1 MASVYVI
8 ATMDTKGHELAFV
21 AQRLR
26 SEGISAVMVD
36 VGTLNEPQVT
46 PDVDRGQVSAGR
58 FAVSANSDRGSA
70 VSQMS
75 DWLTEYLQTELA
87 AGNILGVLGI
97 GGSGGTA
104 LITRAM
110 RGLRIGLPKLMVS
123 TVASGNVAAYVDC
136 HDITMMYS
144 VVDIAGLNS
153 VSQRVL
159 ANAAAAMAGMATQKP
174 LDLREIKRA
183 VGMTMFGVTTPCVN
197 AVRQQLESE
206 GFDALAFH
214 ATGSGGRA
222 MEQLVSAGLIQGV
235 LDITTTEIADEIAG
249 GIFAGGPERL
259 DRLIAAKIPL
269 VLSLGAMDMV
279 NFGALE
285 TVPEKYRHRM
295 LHVHNPQITLMRTN
309 VEENRKI
316 GQWMAH
322 KLNRSTT
329 PLRLLIPEGGLS
341 LLDQPGGVFYDPE
354 ADQALFES
362 LREHLLATEER
373 VIETYPLT
381 INSPEFVDKLIEA
394 FHRLVRL

>member
-1 MASVYVI
+1 MAAVYLI
-8 ATMDTKGHELAFV
+8 ATMDTKGLELAFI

-26 SEGISAVMVD
+26 SEGVPVVMVD

-46 PDVDRGQVSAGR
+46 PDVGRDQVSAGR
-58 FAVSANSDRGSA
+58 FAVSENSDRGSA

-75 DWLTEYLQTELA
+75 DWLTEYLQAELA

-153 VSQRVL
+153 VSQRIL
-159 ANAAAAMAGMATQKP
+159 ANAAAAMAGMAQQKP
-174 LDLREIKRA
+174 LDQREIKPA

-222 MEQLVSAGLIQGV
+222 MEQLVAAGLIQGV

-259 DRLIAAKIPL
+259 DQLIAAKIPL

-285 TVPEKYRHRM
+285 TVPEKYRHRK

-316 GQWMAH
+316 GHWMAN
-322 KLNRSTT
+322 KLNRSTA
-329 PLRLLIPEGGLS
+329 PLRLLIPECGLS

-354 ADQALFES
+354 ADQALFDS
-362 LREHLLATEER
+362 LREHLHTTDER
-373 VIETYPLT
+373 VIESYPMT
-381 INSPEFVDKLIEA
+381 INSPEFVEKLIEA
-394 FHRLVRL
+394 FHRLVI

>member
-1 MASVYVI
+1 MAAVYLI
-8 ATMDTKGHELAFV
+8 ATMDTKGLELAFI

-36 VGTLNEPQVT
+36 VGTLHEPQVT
-46 PDVDRGQVSAGR
+46 PDISRDQVSAGR
-58 FAVSANSDRGSA
+58 FTVSANSDRGSA

-75 DWLTEYLQTELA
+75 DWLTEYLQAELA
-87 AGNILGVLGI
+87 AGKVLGVLGI

-123 TVASGNVAAYVDC
+123 TVASGNVAAYIDC

-153 VSQRVL
+153 VSQRIL

-174 LDLREIKRA
+174 LDQREIKPA

-197 AVRQQLESE
+197 AVRQQLESQ

-222 MEQLVSAGLIQGV
+222 MEQLVAAGLIQGV

-279 NFGALE
+279 NFGALD
-285 TVPEKYRHRM
+285 TVPEKYRHRK
-295 LHVHNPQITLMRTN
+295 LHVHNSQITLMRTN

-316 GQWMAH
+316 GQWMAS

-341 LLDQPGGVFYDPE
+341 LLDQPGGVFHDPE
-354 ADQALFES
+354 ADQALFDS
-362 LREHLLATEER
+362 LREHLHATDER
-373 VIETYPLT
+373 VIESYPLT
-381 INSPEFVDKLIEA
+381 INSPEFVERLIEA
-394 FHRLVRL
+394 FHRIARR